1 MMKTAISVEDKVYKN
16 AEDTAA
22 RMGVSR
28 SKLYTLAIEEYMQNH
43 RSDVL
48 LEQLNAVYSVE
59 NSKLDEDLQQAQSE
73 LFYSEDW

>member
-1 MMKTAISVEDKVYKN
+1 MSK
-16 AEDTAA
+16 AEIH
-22 RMGVSR
+22 S
-28 SKLYTLAIEEYMQNH
+28 IEEYMQNH